1 MDSKFTPENIANVT
15 FEINSHSEINCT
27 EKNPGEMEP
36 SDTVIQRLLNYS
48 KALIAVES
56 KLTNRTNLLLLN

>member
-1 MDSKFTPENIANVT
+1 MDSNFTPENIANVT
-15 FEINSHSEINCT
+15 FEINSHSEINCS
-27 EKNPGEMEP
+27 KKDPGEMEP
-36 SDTVIQRLLNYS
+36 SDSVIQRLLNYS